1 LLYQQLI
8 QQLLVPFS
16 DAHDKPIHNLG
27 PVKNHICELFSFFA
41 QHHNYRSRYFIIGFN
56 IVGKLEKDMLYSREK
71 YMVLACVRFFR
82 AIIGMKDEFY
92 NRYLIKNH
100 LFDGIMEAFQS
111 NGATYNLLNSAIIEL
126 FDFIRQENIKT
137 LIKYVVDRFDSV
149 FKSIDYVSTFRML
162 HLKYEQNLELEQT
175 NGVLS
180 RSNSVTA
187 LTTSG
192 SHSDMDEDD
201 ESYFNE
207 SDDDDNNTNT
217 TTIPVPTTQ
226 ITVLTQ
232 AEIQILDDEK
242 NNQITNNQH
251 TNAPNIATNGNLN
264 HKKTKRTK
272 NATSRL

>member
-1 LLYQQLI
+1 
-8 QQLLVPFS
+8 
-16 DAHDKPIHNLG
+16 
-27 PVKNHICELFSFFA
+27 
-41 QHHNYRSRYFIIGFN
+41 
-56 IVGKLEKDMLYSREK
+56 
-71 YMVLACVRFFR
+71 
-82 AIIGMKDEFY
+82 
-92 NRYLIKNH
+92 
-100 LFDGIMEAFQS
+100 MEAFQS

-201 ESYFNE
+201 EAYFNE
-207 SDDDDNNTNT
+207 SDDDDNNNNNSNSNS
-217 TTIPVPTTQ
+217 TTIPVPIPQ

-232 AEIQILDDEK
+232 TEIQSLEDEK
-242 NNQITNNQH
+242 NNHITNQH
-251 TNAPNIATNGNLN
+251 TNNNTANTNGNLN
-264 HKKTKRTK
+264 HKKQNGLKMPLVDYDDMTKTIMM
-272 NATSRL
+272 